1 MPKSAGNLSNESE
14 SLSLVHCYKGHRLA
28 GTTQLLMQRNSWGA
42 NDYGEDL
49 RAYLEITIKHCVV
62 IDIIRFDMA

>member
-1 MPKSAGNLSNESE
+1 MPKPAGNLSNELE

-28 GTTQLLMQRNSWGA
+28 GATQALMQRSSWGA
-42 NDYGEDL
+42 NDYGEDP

-62 IDIIRFDMA
+62 IDIIRFDVT